1 MELTKA
7 ICGIVQVTAEVR
19 AMVGHSIHPE
29 EPLMSAGLDS
39 RGGMELRRA
48 LGETLGL
55 DLPVTLLYDYQSILA
70 IVTYI
75 NSLVEAQAQAQAQT
89 QAADGVEAE
98 TYWSDE
104 QEEEARAGPAR
115 RGVVALAAAAAEK
128 PSKLLKTLRYN
139 MQRSMCWCSL
149 SLVVVDIALAICWQQ
164 YWIHTAVH
172 DSPLT
177 AILTA
182 EQDCQQG

>member
-1 MELTKA
+1 LPNTLVKGVTKDLTKA

-75 NSLVEAQAQAQAQT
+75 NSLVEAQAQAQTPAQT
-89 QAADGVEAE
+89 QAHAADGVEAE
-98 TYWSDE
+98 AYWSDE
-104 QEEEARAGPAR
+104 QEEEGRAGPAR
-115 RGVVALAAAAAEK
+115 RGVATLAEAAAEK
-128 PSKLLKTLRYN
+128 PSKLLKTLRYD
-139 MQRSMCWCSL
+139 MQCSTCWCSL
-149 SLVVVDIALAICWQQ
+149 SL
-164 YWIHTAVH
+164 
-172 DSPLT
+172 
-177 AILTA
+177 
-182 EQDCQQG
+182 

>member
-1 MELTKA
+1 MDLTKV
-7 ICGIVQVTAEVR
+7 IRGIVQVTAEVR

-75 NSLVEAQAQAQAQT
+75 NSLVEAQTQAQAQAH
-89 QAADGVEAE
+89 AADGVEVEA
-98 TYWSDE
+98 YWSDE
-104 QEEEARAGPAR
+104 QEEEGRAGPAR
-115 RGVVALAAAAAEK
+115 RGVAALAEAAAEK
-128 PSKLLKTLRYN
+128 PSKLLKTLRYVL
-139 MQRSMCWCSL
+139 QRSTCWPLYLLPSL
-149 SLVVVDIALAICWQQ
+149 WQFDGSSTGFILQCLTAPSL
-164 YWIHTAVH
+164 
-172 DSPLT
+172 

>member
-1 MELTKA
+1 MDLTKT

-70 IVTYI
+70 IMTYI
-75 NSLVEAQAQAQAQT
+75 NSLVEAQSQAQAQP
-89 QAADGVEAE
+89 QAQAGGGIEAE
-98 TYWSDE
+98 ANWSDE
-104 QEEEARAGPAR
+104 QEEEGRAGPAR
-115 RGVVALAAAAAEK
+115 RGVVALAEAAAEK
-128 PSKLLKTLRYN
+128 PSKLLKTLRYD
-139 MQRSMCWCSL
+139 MQCST
-149 SLVVVDIALAICWQQ
+149 C
-164 YWIHTAVH
+164 
-172 DSPLT
+172 
-177 AILTA
+177 
-182 EQDCQQG
+182 

>member
-1 MELTKA
+1 MDLTKA

-48 LGETLGL
+48 LAETLGL

-75 NSLVEAQAQAQAQT
+75 NSLIEAQAQAH
-89 QAADGVEAE
+89 AADGVEAE
-98 TYWSDE
+98 AYWSDE
-104 QEEEARAGPAR
+104 QEEEGRAGPAR
-115 RGVVALAAAAAEK
+115 RGVVTLAEAAAEK
-128 PSKLLKTLRYN
+128 PSKLLKTLRYD
-139 MQRSMCWCSL
+139 MQCST
-149 SLVVVDIALAICWQQ
+149 C
-164 YWIHTAVH
+164 
-172 DSPLT
+172 
-177 AILTA
+177 
-182 EQDCQQG
+182 

>member
-1 MELTKA
+1 LPNTLVKGVTKDLTKA

-75 NSLVEAQAQAQAQT
+75 NTLIEAQAQAQAH
-89 QAADGVEAE
+89 AADGVEAE
-98 TYWSDE
+98 AYWSDE
-104 QEEEARAGPAR
+104 QEEEGRAGPAR
-115 RGVVALAAAAAEK
+115 RGVATLAEAAAEK
-128 PSKLLKTLRYN
+128 PSKLLKTLRYD
-139 MQRSMCWCSL
+139 MQCSTCWCSL
-149 SLVVVDIALAICWQQ
+149 SL
-164 YWIHTAVH
+164 
-172 DSPLT
+172 
-177 AILTA
+177 
-182 EQDCQQG
+182 